1 MSEYRKTEELF
12 KAEEILHL
20 YKNPPGQ
27 LDDELIYGKVTNPET
42 NTFYQIS
49 DLPLE
54 YRKDLQNKTYPL
66 REVYQIYRIKRL
78 DGTEWLKSRGRIV
91 GLDMLGNEVGHS
103 FTDPEIYYKPQTQYA
118 MRDKDPND
126 SSKGIAAG
134 INEASAEYREYTL
147 PFNEENFQN
156 LYKQR
161 PTESSSS
168 VSLSI
173 WAEGASDKPRQ
184 VVNPEQ
190 FKGEFDPLWQEMI
203 TPKFKLDRSYR
214 DNLENRHIG

>member
-1 MSEYRKTEELF
+1 
-12 KAEEILHL
+12 
-20 YKNPPGQ
+20 
-27 LDDELIYGKVTNPET
+27 
-42 NTFYQIS
+42 
-49 DLPLE
+49 
-54 YRKDLQNKTYPL
+54 
-66 REVYQIYRIKRL
+66 
-78 DGTEWLKSRGRIV
+78 
-91 GLDMLGNEVGHS
+91 MLGNEVGHS

-126 SSKGIAAG
+126 SSKGIAAS
-134 INEASAEYREYTL
+134 INEASAEYKEYTL

-173 WAEGASDKPRQ
+173 WVEGASDKPRQ

-214 DNLENRHIG
+214 DNLENRHYRITQIQVQLFSKVSKYNISQVASLRGQIRLESTIVRCRMALDPAAAYVFILHVTLSLLQFHFIYIGHYTLDSYSESKCILLTGRCGIV